1 MKKTLLML
9 ISLLTITTSCATP
22 TMRDK
27 VEGCTFR
34 LIEQQGIAP
43 VEAQDACK
51 RLYYERLRKDARE
64 ARYIEPRGILSDKT
78 K

>member
-1 MKKTLLML
+1 
-9 ISLLTITTSCATP
+9 
-22 TMRDK
+22 MRDK

-51 RLYYERLRKDARE
+51 RLYYERLRQDARE